1 MPAVS
6 SIEAFTRDPVVDD
19 GGLGVDGGTDAASTG
34 GVGVAGA
41 GEFVVGGDLVVVD
54 AGQGGEVVVDAD
66 SGDVIAVADDG
77 GLGVEGVVYY
87 LILKF

>member
-1 MPAVS
+1 MVS
-6 SIEAFTRDPVVDD
+6 NLH
-19 GGLGVDGGTDAASTG
+19 GGGGESTG
-34 GVGVAGA
+34 G
-41 GEFVVGGDLVVVD
+41 
-54 AGQGGEVVVDAD
+54 GGEVAVVDAD

>member
-1 MPAVS
+1 MADADSGDVVAV
-6 SIEAFTRDPVVDD
+6 ADDD
-19 GGLGVDGGTDAASTG
+19 GEVVVVDGGGDHSG
-34 GVGVAGA
+34 EIGA
-41 GEFVVGGDLVVVD
+41 GEFVVGGDVVAVVD

-66 SGDVIAVADDG
+66 SGDVVAVADDG